1 MAHNENKRLQ
11 LKAEVFKAMGH
22 PLRLGVIELL
32 QDGEKCVCEI
42 VEQVGTE
49 ISNVSKH
56 LSVLK
61 KAGIVADR
69 RDGLKIMYRL
79 TMPCA
84 LDFAKC
90 VENVVIK
97 RLDEQRSAMVAWF
110 LRNPLNFMICRL
122 TIRTKWT
129 YLFLNMFEVFG
140 KAYNAPQRAT
150 AINHESGYLQG
161 DGTADSTKDIGASS
175 G

>member
-1 MAHNENKRLQ
+1 MAHNQNERLR

-97 RLDEQRSAMVAWF
+97 RLDEQRSAMVA
-110 LRNPLNFMICRL
+110 
-122 TIRTKWT
+122 
-129 YLFLNMFEVFG
+129 
-140 KAYNAPQRAT
+140 
-150 AINHESGYLQG
+150 
-161 DGTADSTKDIGASS
+161 
-175 G
+175 

>member
-1 MAHNENKRLQ
+1 MAKNVGHNEKERLQ

-32 QDGEKCVCEI
+32 KEGEKCVCEI
-42 VEQVGTE
+42 VEEVGTE

-84 LDFAKC
+84 LDFARC
-90 VENVVIK
+90 VDNVVIK
-97 RLDEQRSAMVAWF
+97 RLDEQRSVMVA
-110 LRNPLNFMICRL
+110 
-122 TIRTKWT
+122 
-129 YLFLNMFEVFG
+129 
-140 KAYNAPQRAT
+140 
-150 AINHESGYLQG
+150 
-161 DGTADSTKDIGASS
+161 
-175 G
+175 